1 MPNAV
6 VTGANRGIG
15 LEFVKQLSKAGY
27 NVYAGYRTFS
37 QEMEDACNGMIQP
50 LDVSQQQSVDDFTSN
65 LPSSIDLLINN
76 AGVADGRW
84 QSVED
89 IDDNIAL
96 EVLNINAVGPVRM
109 MKSIS
114 EKLSDGA
121 KVVMITSLMASMEDC
136 KTGRSYAYRA
146 SKAAL
151 NMFSLAMK
159 NELKTRNISLL
170 LMHPGWV
177 RTDMGGPHAEVSVV
191 ESVEGMMKQIGE
203 HSIENTGTYMDFQGN
218 ILPW

>member
-27 NVYAGYRTFS
+27 NVYAGYRTVS

-84 QSVED
+84 QSIEE

-96 EVLNINAVGPVRM
+96 EVLNINAVGPV
-109 MKSIS
+109 
-114 EKLSDGA
+114 
-121 KVVMITSLMASMEDC
+121 
-136 KTGRSYAYRA
+136 
-146 SKAAL
+146 
-151 NMFSLAMK
+151 
-159 NELKTRNISLL
+159 
-170 LMHPGWV
+170 
-177 RTDMGGPHAEVSVV
+177 
-191 ESVEGMMKQIGE
+191 
-203 HSIENTGTYMDFQGN
+203 
-218 ILPW
+218 

>member
-1 MPNAV
+1 MANAV

-27 NVYAGYRTFS
+27 NVYAGFRTFS

-50 LDVSQQQSVDDFTSN
+50 LDVSLQHSVDDFTSK

-84 QSVED
+84 QSMEE

-96 EVLNINAVGPVRM
+96 KVLNINAVGPVRM

-159 NELKTRNISLL
+159 NELKTRNISLV

-191 ESVEGMMKQIGE
+191 ESVEGMMKQIKH
-203 HSIENTGTYMDFQGN
+203 HSIENTGMYMDFQGN

>member
-15 LEFVKQLSKAGY
+15 LEFVKQLSKSGY

-37 QEMEDACNGMIQP
+37 QEMEDTCHGMIQH
-50 LDVSQQQSVDDFTSN
+50 LDVSHQRSVDDFTSK

-84 QSVED
+84 QSIEE

-109 MKSIS
+109 MKCIS
-114 EKLSDGA
+114 QKLSDGA

-146 SKAAL
+146 SKSAL
-151 NMFSLAMK
+151 NMFSLSMK
-159 NELKTRNISLL
+159 NELRTRNISLL

-177 RTDMGGPHAEVSVV
+177 QTDMGGPSCRSECC
-191 ESVEGMMKQIGE
+191 
-203 HSIENTGTYMDFQGN
+203 
-218 ILPW
+218 

>member
-1 MPNAV
+1 MVSKYKELKGHKTLDKWMMLLLSSFSINYAKCSR
-6 VTGANRGIG
+6 NRSKSGIG

-84 QSVED
+84 QSIEE

-170 LMHPGWV
+170 LMHSWLGSNRYGWSS
-177 RTDMGGPHAEVSVV
+177 RRSECG
-191 ESVEGMMKQIGE
+191 
-203 HSIENTGTYMDFQGN
+203 
-218 ILPW
+218 

>member
-15 LEFVKQLSKAGY
+15 LEFVKQLSKSGY

-37 QEMEDACNGMIQP
+37 QEMEDTCHGMIQH
-50 LDVSQQQSVDDFTSN
+50 LDVSHQRSVDDFTSK

-84 QSVED
+84 QSIEE

-114 EKLSDGA
+114 QKLSDGA

-146 SKAAL
+146 SKSAL
-151 NMFSLAMK
+151 NMFSLSMK
-159 NELKTRNISLL
+159 NELRTRNISLL

-177 RTDMGGPHAEVSVV
+177 QTDMGGPHAEVSVV
-191 ESVEGMMKQIGE
+191 ESVEGMMKQIGA
-203 HSIENTGTYMDFQGN
+203 HSIENTGAYMDFQGK

>member
-1 MPNAV
+1 M
-6 VTGANRGIG
+6 
-15 LEFVKQLSKAGY
+15 
-27 NVYAGYRTFS
+27 
-37 QEMEDACNGMIQP
+37 
-50 LDVSQQQSVDDFTSN
+50 
-65 LPSSIDLLINN
+65 LINN

-84 QSVED
+84 QSIEE
-89 IDDNIAL
+89 IDDNIA

-136 KTGRSYAYRA
+136 KQVDHIYRA

-159 NELKTRNISLL
+159 NELKTRNISL
-170 LMHPGWV
+170 
-177 RTDMGGPHAEVSVV
+177 
-191 ESVEGMMKQIGE
+191 
-203 HSIENTGTYMDFQGN
+203 Y
-218 ILPW
+218 

>member
-1 MPNAV
+1 MVSKYKELKGHKTLDKWMMLLLSSFSINYAKCSR
-6 VTGANRGIG
+6 NRSKCGIG

-84 QSVED
+84 QSIEE

-114 EKLSDGA
+114 EKLSGGA

-170 LMHPGWV
+170 LMHLVGFEPIWV
-177 RTDMGGPHAEVSVV
+177 VLTQ
-191 ESVEGMMKQIGE
+191 K
-203 HSIENTGTYMDFQGN
+203 
-218 ILPW
+218 